1 MGSPVLWYELVVLW
15 RVLYFLLTSYK
26 SKIYSFK
33 RSIRII
39 NKNTYIVCTRKN
51 KNTMSFFIFKQNIK
65 ILNLIILFI
74 RICLFEYIFEYI
86 YSNILNLFLEIFN
99 LWTKKK
105 LRSWRMETTIYKIE
119 KMTRKLEKY
128 FINRNYE

>member
-33 RSIRII
+33 RLIRII
-39 NKNTYIVCTRKN
+39 NKNTYIVCTRRN